1 MTSGILLFAYNNSHI
16 DYAKHAIFCAKNA
29 KKFLKLP
36 VSLVTDSK
44 TYLQRQYENHI
55 DVFDSI
61 IDDKTSSS
69 QTKKFYNG
77 QQYKKL
83 TWNNHSRPNAYD
95 ITPYER
101 TLVMDTDYIV
111 SNNSLLNCFEDD
123 SINCLLYTSPSPRD

>member
-16 DYAKHAIFCAKNA
+16 DYAKHAIFCAKNV
-29 KKFLKLP
+29 KKFLNLP

-44 TYLQRQYENHI
+44 SYLQRQYKKHV

-61 IDDKTSSS
+61 IDDKTSTE

-83 TWNNHSRPNAYD
+83 TWNNYSRPNAYD
-95 ITPYER
+95 LTPYEKTIAVSYTHL
-101 TLVMDTDYIV
+101 TLPTNREV
-111 SNNSLLNCFEDD
+111 
-123 SINCLLYTSPSPRD
+123 